1 MRWKG
6 VDLIDLAQNREKWGG
21 ALVRM
26 EIYLRVPQNAGKSL
40 TS

>member
-6 VDLIDLAQNREKWGG
+6 VDLIDLAPNREKWG

-26 EIYLRVPQNAGKSL
+26 EINLRVPQNARRSL
-40 TS
+40 TR